1 MDRSAGQAPQQID
14 DRDDHDDGQSDQ
26 HRLWVGRQRNCNVGA
41 PRRIRTAIARS
52 LSPSPLPVGL
62 VERNGATGADR
73 TRGLVLTENA
83 LSRLSYGG
91 DGAREGG
98 RLPGLRVTRAAL
110 YAELRGHDWCRR
122 RGSEL
127 PTLAL
132 QKPCTSAV
140 LRRQNNSQTAGT
152 SPTKKNRCL
161 KPPFAA
167 PPKGTSTG
175 SAGHL
180 MSLQGRPS

>member
-1 MDRSAGQAPQQID
+1 MDRSAGAEPQQ
-14 DRDDHDDGQSDQ
+14 
-26 HRLWVGRQRNCNVGA
+26 NCNVGA
-41 PRRIRTAIARS
+41 PRRIRTATARI
-52 LSPSPLPVGL
+52 LNPSPLPVGL

-73 TRGLVLTENA
+73 THGLVLARNV
-83 LSRLSYGG
+83 LFRLSYGG

-110 YAELRGHDWCRR
+110 YTELRGHDWLPAERIER
-122 RGSEL
+122 

-132 QKPCTSAV
+132 QNPCTSAV
-140 LRRQNNSQTAGT
+140 LRRQENSQTAGT
-152 SPTKKNRCL
+152 NPAKNARCL

>member
-1 MDRSAGQAPQQID
+1 MDPPGRS
-14 DRDDHDDGQSDQ
+14 R
-26 HRLWVGRQRNCNVGA
+26 GRIAIGA
-41 PRRIRTAIARS
+41 PRRIRTATARS

-73 TRGLVLTENA
+73 THGLVLARNV
-83 LSRLSYGG
+83 LFRLSCGG
-91 DGAREGG
+91 DGAREGD
-98 RLPGLRVTRAAL
+98 RLPDLRITRAAL
-110 YAELRGHDWCRR
+110 YAELHGHDW
-122 RGSEL
+122 L
-127 PTLAL
+127 PAERIEHRTLAL
-132 QKPCTSAV
+132 QNPCTSAV
-140 LRRQNNSQTAGT
+140 PRRQETSQTAGT
-152 SPTKKNRCL
+152 NPAKNARCL

>member
-1 MDRSAGQAPQQID
+1 MDRSAGQEPQQ
-14 DRDDHDDGQSDQ
+14 
-26 HRLWVGRQRNCNVGA
+26 NCNVGA
-41 PRRIRTAIARS
+41 PRRIRTATARI
-52 LSPSPLPVGL
+52 LNPSPLPVGL
-62 VERNGATGADR
+62 VERNGATGVDR
-73 TRGLVLTENA
+73 THGLVLARNV
-83 LSRLSYGG
+83 LFRLSYGG

-110 YAELRGHDWCRR
+110 YTELRGHDW
-122 RGSEL
+122 L
-127 PTLAL
+127 PAERIERPILAL
-132 QKPCTSAV
+132 QNPCTSAV
-140 LRRQNNSQTAGT
+140 LRRQENSQTAGT
-152 SPTKKNRCL
+152 NPAKNARCL